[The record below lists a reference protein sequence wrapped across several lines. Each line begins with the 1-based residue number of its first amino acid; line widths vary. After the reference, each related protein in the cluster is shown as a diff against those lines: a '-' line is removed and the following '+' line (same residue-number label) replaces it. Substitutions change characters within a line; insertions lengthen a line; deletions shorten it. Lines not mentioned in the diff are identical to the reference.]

1 HLKMV
6 LAHFSYVQIFYP
18 LREWLQN
25 ASMDVMAEGC
35 PPHIYAHPRGISD
48 CRTKAPEG
56 ADELQF
62 NTRVLPSF

>member
-1 HLKMV
+1 MIFTV
-6 LAHFSYVQIFYP
+6 EIFSEDFYGIC
-18 LREWLQN
+18 
-25 ASMDVMAEGC
+25 MDVMAEGC

>member
-1 HLKMV
+1 MV
-6 LAHFSYVQIFYP
+6 KTCIVPIISLNEKKKDNKI
-18 LREWLQN
+18 
-25 ASMDVMAEGC
+25 MDVMAEGC

>member
-1 HLKMV
+1 MV
-6 LAHFSYVQIFYP
+6 LLFSDASYKSRKVI
-18 LREWLQN
+18 REG
-25 ASMDVMAEGC
+25 MAEGC